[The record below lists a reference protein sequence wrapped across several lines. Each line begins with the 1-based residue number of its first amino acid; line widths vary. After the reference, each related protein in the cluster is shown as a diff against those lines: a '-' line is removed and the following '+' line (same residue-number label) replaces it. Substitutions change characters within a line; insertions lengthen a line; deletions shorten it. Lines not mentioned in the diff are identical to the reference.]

1 MSPLRDTTP
10 DLSCTI
16 AGVRFP
22 LCIMNASG
30 ALCVTREELD
40 ALGRSSAG
48 AIVTKSMTLEP
59 RDGNPEPR
67 YFPFS
72 PSDQFVRARL
82 PADSH
87 VNTASINSMGLPN
100 LGYQAYAELIPALKT
115 FKKPVIASIAG
126 LCEDDFP
133 EIARTISKAGPDLI
147 EVNLSCPN
155 IPGKP
160 QIGYDFE
167 ASERLIRKVRA
178 VVDRPMGVKLPPYFD
193 PAHHAAMAEVLKRA
207 PVDFLSLINSVGN
220 ALVIDPERETVMI
233 KPKGGFG
240 GLGGSVIKAVAL
252 ANVRAFWKAL
262 DGRIP
267 IIGVGGVMSGTDV
280 FEHLLAGATAVQVG
294 TALVEEG
301 TGVFERLAAE
311 LRAVLIKKKYLSS
324 SAVVGRLKEL

>member
-1 MSPLRDTTP
+1 MTEP
-10 DLSCTI
+10 DLSCKI

-22 LCIMNASG
+22 LCLMNASG

-48 AIVTKSMTLEP
+48 AIVTKSMTIEF
-59 RDGNPEPR
+59 RKGNPEPR
-67 YFPFS
+67 YYPFPGG
-72 PSDQFVRARL
+72 
-82 PADSH
+82 
-87 VNTASINSMGLPN
+87 SINSMGLPN

-115 FKKPVIASIAG
+115 FKKPVIASVAG

-155 IPGKP
+155 IAGKP

-193 PAHHAAMAEVLKRA
+193 PAHHAAMAEVLKRT
-207 PVDFLSLINSVGN
+207 PVEFLSLINSVGN
-220 ALVIDPERETVMI
+220 ALVIDPEREAVVI

-252 ANVRAFWKAL
+252 ANVRAFWKAF

-267 IIGVGGVMSGTDV
+267 IIGVGGVTSGTDV
-280 FEHLLAGATAVQVG
+280 FEHLLAGASAVQVG

-301 TGVFERLAAE
+301 TGVFDRLATE
-311 LRAVLIKKKYLSS
+311 LRDVLKKKSYP
-324 SAVVGRLKEL
+324 SATSVVGRLKEL